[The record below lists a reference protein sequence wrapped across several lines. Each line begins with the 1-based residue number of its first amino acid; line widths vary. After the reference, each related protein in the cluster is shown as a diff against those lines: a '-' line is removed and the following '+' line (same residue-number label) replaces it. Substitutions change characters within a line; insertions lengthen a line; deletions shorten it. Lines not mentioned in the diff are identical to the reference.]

1 MRACRRATRF
11 NSVKSGSSR
20 VVALDQSVASAA
32 PVSRVDH
39 RRARRRHAHHHRRAR
54 RAEPLLRA
62 QLDLAQARYDYL
74 LGRVKLA
81 SAAGSLTDDDV
92 RTLNTYLR

>member
-1 MRACRRATRF
+1 VLDAQSRF
-11 NSVKSGSSR
+11 Y
-20 VVALDQSVASAA
+20 A
-32 PVSRVDH
+32 
-39 RRARRRHAHHHRRAR
+39 
-54 RAEPLLRA
+54 A